1 MNACLDSLTT
11 SETSSLTACEARI
24 EKGRASFLDVAD
36 ALAEIRDGR
45 LYREGFA
52 TFEAYCRERWG
63 FTRQHVNRVIK
74 SAEAV
79 RSLSDE
85 MEPMGSKITNERT
98 ARAVAQVAPEVRVE
112 VVREASEVAKSEGRP
127 MTARD
132 VEYAAMAHDKPAPS
146 DERPR
151 PTDGLIYAN
160 LAIQQLQKIQPRDA
174 QRAAAFAR
182 VRAYLDKHGGS

>member
-1 MNACLDSLTT
+1 MNTSLTT

-63 FTRQHVNRVIK
+63 FTRNYANKVMR
-74 SAEAV
+74 AGEAV
-79 RSLSDE
+79 KNLPDGMDTMVSS
-85 MEPMGSKITNERT
+85 ERT
-98 ARAVAQVAPEVRVE
+98 ARAVAKVAPESRVE

-132 VEYAAMAHDKPAPS
+132 V
-146 DERPR
+146 PR
-151 PTDGLIYAN
+151 GIPDVLVFGLVASWPIS
-160 LAIQQLQKIQPRDA
+160 
-174 QRAAAFAR
+174 
-182 VRAYLDKHGGS
+182 GE

>member
-1 MNACLDSLTT
+1 MNTSLTT

-36 ALAEIRDGR
+36 ALAEIRDNR
-45 LYREGFA
+45 LYREGYA

-63 FTRQHVNRVIK
+63 FSRVYAHNVIK
-74 SAEAV
+74 SAQAV
-79 RSLSDE
+79 RALPEDVLTTVNTE
-85 MEPMGSKITNERT
+85 FT
-98 ARAVAQVAPEVRVE
+98 ARAVAKVAPEVRVE
-112 VVREASEVAKSEGRP
+112 VVREASEAAKSEGRP

-132 VEYAAMAHDKPAPS
+132 VEDAAMAHDKPAPS

>member
-1 MNACLDSLTT
+1 M
-11 SETSSLTACEARI
+11 
-24 EKGRASFLDVAD
+24 
-36 ALAEIRDGR
+36 
-45 LYREGFA
+45 
-52 TFEAYCRERWG
+52 
-63 FTRQHVNRVIK
+63 IK

-132 VEYAAMAHDKPAPS
+132 V
-146 DERPR
+146 PR
-151 PTDGLIYAN
+151 GIPDVLVFGLVASWPIS
-160 LAIQQLQKIQPRDA
+160 
-174 QRAAAFAR
+174 
-182 VRAYLDKHGGS
+182 GE